1 MLNRFVLVIDDD
13 DDIRAI
19 TRLSLEAVGK
29 CDVRTEASGEAGI
42 AAALEE
48 PPDAILLDVMMPG
61 MDGPA
66 TFERLQA
73 MAETR
78 SIPVVLL
85 TAKVAGVDD
94 QRFDGL
100 GVKGVIAKP
109 FDAMSLPVELAR
121 IVGWDA

>member
-1 MLNRFVLVIDDD
+1 MVNRLVLVIDDD

-19 TRLSLEAVGK
+19 TRLCLETVGK
-29 CDVRTEASGEAGI
+29 CDVRTEASGEAGV
-42 AAALEE
+42 AAALAE

-73 MAETR
+73 SPETR
-78 SIPVVLL
+78 DIPVVLL
-85 TAKVAGVDD
+85 TAKVANVDD
-94 QRFDGL
+94 QRFAGL

-121 IVGWDA
+121 IVGWDE